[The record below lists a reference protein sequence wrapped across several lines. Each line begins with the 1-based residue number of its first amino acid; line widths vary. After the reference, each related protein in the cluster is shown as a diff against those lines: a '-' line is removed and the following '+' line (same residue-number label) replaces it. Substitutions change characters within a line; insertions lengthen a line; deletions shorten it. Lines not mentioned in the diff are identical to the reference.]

1 MRTARARVWLAGF
14 AVLAGLAVYRAGSAE
29 VLFTRGGTP
38 LKGATITFAIP
49 TSRLASDTV
58 VLSPQGGLRLPWSLA
73 AKASLHPVTV
83 TDVDGLQV
91 NTDIRLPARGA
102 TKIDFPKEA
111 FRPRGIESS
120 STR

>member
-1 MRTARARVWLAGF
+1 MRTARARVWLVGF

-29 VLFTRGGTP
+29 VLFTRAGNP
-38 LKGATITFAIP
+38 LKGATVTFIIP
-49 TSRLASDTV
+49 SARLASDTV

-73 AKASLHPVTV
+73 AKASLHPVTL

-91 NTDIRLPARGA
+91 NTDIRLPARGV